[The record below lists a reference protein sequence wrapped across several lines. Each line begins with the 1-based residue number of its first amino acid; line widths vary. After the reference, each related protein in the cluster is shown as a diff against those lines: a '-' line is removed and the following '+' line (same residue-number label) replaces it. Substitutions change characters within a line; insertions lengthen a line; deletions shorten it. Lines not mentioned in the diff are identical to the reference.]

1 MPLRVGEGGSAVRP
15 VVAMARLWVP
25 LLEHSPRGE
34 EPQPG
39 PWGPATQ
46 CSKQAW
52 AGGPGPH
59 KLSRSTSQLLSRLSQ
74 ATKAAG
80 WQ

>member
-1 MPLRVGEGGSAVRP
+1 MPLWVGEGGSAVSP
-15 VVAMARLWVP
+15 VVATAGLWVP

-34 EPQPG
+34 EPQLG
-39 PWGPATQ
+39 PWGQATQ
-46 CSKQAW
+46 CSKRGW

-59 KLSRSTSQLLSRLSQ
+59 KLSRSTSQLLSQLSQ
-74 ATKAAG
+74 AKKAAV